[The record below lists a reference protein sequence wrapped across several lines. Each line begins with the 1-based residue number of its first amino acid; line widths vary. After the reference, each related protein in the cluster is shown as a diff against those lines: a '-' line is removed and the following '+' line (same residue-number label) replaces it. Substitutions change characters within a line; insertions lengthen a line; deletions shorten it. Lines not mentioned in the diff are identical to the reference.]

1 MIVDA
6 AQVSP
11 TSLQRHRREWY
22 RWAWAR
28 GLVCLAWQQAL
39 GQLYACEFT
48 IVTCVVSFFLLG
60 QSPFHALRNE
70 FAFNKRVYNLF
81 LGQKSLFQLLSN
93 CFYSVSGQQK
103 KQTTNNFQECPT
115 LLAAPHFEN
124 ASSCSNSTPMSTF
137 QNIHTVKYSLIVVL
151 MKFWLIKLK
160 PYNL

>member
-1 MIVDA
+1 MPLRWVRLPCSGIEESGTAEHEPEVWFVWLGSRRSDNFMLA
-6 AQVSP
+6 
-11 TSLQRHRREWY
+11 SLPLL
-22 RWAWAR
+22 
-28 GLVCLAWQQAL
+28 LVL
-39 GQLYACEFT
+39 FP
-48 IVTCVVSFFLLG
+48 FFLLG

-137 QNIHTVKYSLIVVL
+137 QNIHTVKYSLIAVL

>member
-1 MIVDA
+1 MPLRWVRLPCSGIEESGTAEHEPEVWFVWLGSRRSDNFMLA
-6 AQVSP
+6 
-11 TSLQRHRREWY
+11 SLPLL
-22 RWAWAR
+22 
-28 GLVCLAWQQAL
+28 LVLFPFF
-39 GQLYACEFT
+39 FT
-48 IVTCVVSFFLLG
+48 WSITISCS
-60 QSPFHALRNE
+60 E
-70 FAFNKRVYNLF
+70 NLF